1 MPLAVRE
8 SLRHTGPRAL
18 EALHRH
24 PLLSALLLA
33 AVVTATL
40 LLALTPRFET
50 NDDIAMQAVVD
61 GTLTGRPQPDL
72 IVTNVIVGLVLAGLY
87 RAAEGFPWY
96 GAYLFLLQ
104 FLALAAL
111 TYVVLAGRREGLAG
125 RLLLLGGVVAVFYL
139 PLWLGLQFTS
149 TAILVGAAGVA
160 LFRSVA
166 DRAGFPWASIAGAAA
181 MVGIAWWMR
190 WRSGAAVILLGAV
203 FLAPALRRAN
213 GRRFAAFA
221 GIVLAFLAAGWT
233 AQAIYYGGRP
243 EWQEYFAFNELRGQL
258 HESSHLLEV
267 DPAVLAEVG
276 WSPNDLL
283 MFDNWFFSDEATYQ
297 AEDLRGHH
305 GGGTPP
311 LRGPRGPDAPPRPG
325 CRLGRGLPRRPGG
338 RPGRPG
344 LGAGRPSEA
353 LGRRP
358 RRPGN
363 RRRRPLLRRHDE
375 ASRPGG
381 AAPARLSGRPLPR
394 HSGRP

>member
-24 PLLSALLLA
+24 PLLWALLLA

-40 LLALTPRFET
+40 LVALTPRFET
-50 NDDIAMQAVVD
+50 NDDIGMQTVVD
-61 GTLTGRPQPDL
+61 GTLTGQPRPDL
-72 IVTNVIVGLVLAGLY
+72 IFTNVIVGLVLAGLY

-96 GAYLFLLQ
+96 GAYLFVLQ

-149 TAILVGAAGVA
+149 TAILLGVAGVV

-181 MVGIAWWMR
+181 MVGISWWIR

-213 GRRFAAFA
+213 RRRFAAFA
-221 GIVLAFLAAGWT
+221 GIVLAFLAAGLD
-233 AQAIYYGGRP
+233 GP
-243 EWQEYFAFNELRGQL
+243 
-258 HESSHLLEV
+258 S
-267 DPAVLAEVG
+267 
-276 WSPNDLL
+276 DLL
-283 MFDNWFFSDEATYQ
+283 RRPAGVAGVLRLQRTPRAAARVEPLARSRSDRAGRGGLVPERPAHVRQ
-297 AEDLRGHH
+297 LVLQRRGHLPDRGSRGHH

-311 LRGPRGPDAPPRPG
+311 LRGPRRA
-325 CRLGRGLPRRPGG
+325 
-338 RPGRPG
+338 
-344 LGAGRPSEA
+344 
-353 LGRRP
+353 
-358 RRPGN
+358 
-363 RRRRPLLRRHDE
+363 
-375 ASRPGG
+375 
-381 AAPARLSGRPLPR
+381 
-394 HSGRP
+394 